1 MLTCMFIIVV
11 YLYTV
16 LHIAVY
22 LSDIY
27 LTFIPEYLCSFRR
40 AETLLLRD
48 EDKEP
53 QELGSM
59 DHTATMGI
67 LIEVT

>member
-1 MLTCMFIIVV
+1 MFIIVV

-16 LHIAVY
+16 LHIA
-22 LSDIY
+22 
-27 LTFIPEYLCSFRR
+27 
-40 AETLLLRD
+40 ETLMLRD

-59 DHTATMGI
+59 DQTMGI